1 MSGKPQFDYESLRKK
16 LEEQTEFPSVYLF
29 KFIVPS
35 QNRSIALAEAL
46 FDEQAQVSLRASKT
60 GKYTSI
66 SAKEMM
72 LSADAVILRYKKAME
87 IEGLMA
93 L

>member
-1 MSGKPQFDYESLRKK
+1 MAEFDYEGLKKK
-16 LEEQTEFPSVYLF
+16 LDEMGEFPQVYLF

-35 QNRSIALAEAL
+35 DNRSIALVEAL
-46 FDEQAQVSLRASKT
+46 FDDQAQVSLRASKT
-60 GKYTSI
+60 GKYTSL
-66 SAKEMM
+66 SAKELM
-72 LSADAVILRYKKAME
+72 LSSEAVIERYKKANQ